1 MSAMADPKVS
11 SRAANHRLHSVGRHS
26 LAVLLATTALGVVSA
41 HAVDATWTGGNG
53 GDVNEWVEPL
63 NWVGGA
69 VPDGT
74 ATFTN
79 TGVTTV
85 ANDNGGI
92 TIGTI
97 QFTSAPNAQAYTV
110 NFNNPAVI
118 TALGVVNNSSNTQT
132 FNVSSGSS
140 MVFQNASSAS
150 GGTGAVTINN
160 LSGGFLVFQNTSTAG
175 TATIVNGAILQFFDT
190 STAGSA
196 HITNNV
202 QTDFFDGTSAGSATI
217 SNTNTGT
224 LTFNNTA
231 TASTAA
237 ITNDGSLQFSGSST
251 AASAT
256 VTTNNGGTTTFT
268 GSSTGG
274 NARFITATG
283 GTFDMSGLSSGGM
296 TAGSIEGAGNY
307 VLGSNALTTGSNNL
321 STQVD
326 GVISGTGGSLI
337 KVGSGIMTLT
347 GTNTYTGPT
356 TISAG
361 TLALSGTG
369 SISNSSSVTVNGT
382 FDISAS
388 ANPFNLI
395 TTLAGSA
402 SGIVNLGANGLVISN
417 GSTEFSGSIQG
428 SGGLEIFAGTQTL
441 SGTNT
446 YANAT
451 QIDAGAT
458 LALKGNGSIAN
469 SAFVGFSGASAT
481 LDISQTTAGASVS
494 GLFSLAGDGVVALG
508 SKTLTITSGSVF
520 SGVLQDGGIGGG
532 TGGNLV
538 IANGAIQQLSGTNTY
553 TGTTTIAFGGEL
565 DLTFFGG
572 GNGSIATSS
581 GVTNNGF
588 FDISGLT
595 TGGTSIKSLSGTGT
609 GVVNLGSKTL
619 TLTNASGTFSGV
631 IQDGGAG
638 GGVTLT
644 GGTEVLAGVNTY
656 TGATTINGG
665 TLVVDGSI
673 ATSALTTV
681 NPGGTLAGSGTVG
694 STAIAGGTLAPGSAG
709 GSLFGP
715 LTVQGTL
722 SFTAASTYMIQV
734 SPTNAG
740 LTNVTGAAT
749 LGGAKVSAVFQAG
762 SYVDKKYTILT
773 ATGGL
778 GGTTFDPTVVSNN
791 ANLKGTLSYDANDAF
806 LNIKLQFVS
815 PTGLNVNQQN
825 VANTLTNF
833 FNTTGSIPT
842 AFATLNAA
850 GLTIASGE
858 LGTGVIQS
866 SINADNQFLN
876 LLLDPTIAGRGAGF
890 TAPGSSSQ
898 FAADDQ
904 ASGFAEKRL
913 ATPSERAAYAMV
925 TKAPLLAPQPAN
937 RWSVWG
943 ASYGGSGRTDGN
955 AALGSQDTKASVW
968 AIAAG
973 ADYKVSPDTLI
984 GFAVAG
990 GATGFSLANSL
1001 GSGSADLFQAG
1012 IFGRHNIGPAYLS
1025 AALAYGWHDV
1035 TTNRTV
1041 TLAGFDQLQARFRAE
1056 TFSARF
1062 EGGYRF
1068 ATPLVGITPYAAA
1081 QVISFSLPA
1090 YAEQAIVGTP
1100 LYALNYGAQTTT
1112 ATRTE
1117 LGLRTD
1123 KSYALQDAML
1133 TLRGRAAWAHD
1144 YNADRSVSAVFQ
1156 SLPGASFVVNGARGN
1171 PDAALVSG
1179 GAEVKWLNGFSVAAT
1194 FEGEFS
1200 GNVTSYAGKGVAK
1213 YSW

>member
-1 MSAMADPKVS
+1 MNTMADPKVS
-11 SRAANHRLHSVGRHS
+11 SRAVNHRLHSVGRHS

-41 HAVDATWTGGNG
+41 HAVDATWTGGNA

-74 ATFTN
+74 ATFTS

-85 ANDNGGI
+85 ANDNGAI

-97 QFTSAPNAQAYTV
+97 QFTSAPNAQPYTV
-110 NFNNPAVI
+110 NLNNPAVI
-118 TALGVVNNSSNTQT
+118 TALGIVNNSSNTQT
-132 FNVSSGSS
+132 FNVASGSS
-140 MVFQNASSAS
+140 MVFQNGSSAS

-160 LSGGFLVFQNTSTAG
+160 LNGAFLVFQNTSTAG
-175 TATIVNGAILQFFDT
+175 TATIVNDSILQFSDT

-196 HITNNV
+196 HVTNNV
-202 QTDFFDGTSAGSATI
+202 QMDFFDGTSAGSSTI
-217 SNTNTGT
+217 ANTSTGT
-224 LTFNNTA
+224 LTFNNTT
-231 TASTAA
+231 TASTAT
-237 ITNDGSLQFSGSST
+237 ITNDGTLQFNGSSTAAGANITNGLTGDLQFNGNSTAGASTIGNTGTLEFNGSST
-251 AASAT
+251 AASANIT
-256 VTTNNGGTTTFT
+256 NSGGGALTFSNSSSADHATILNNGGSNISFNDTSTADHASITNNNGSTSFLDNSNAANATILNTGPSSTFFTGSSSAGSANITNSDAATFSAATLFFATATAANSTITNNDGGTTTFGT
-268 GSSTGG
+268 ANGTDTATAANAHITNNLGGFTQFLAATTAGSAVITNNLSGFLQFGSSAGTDTATAGNSTINNNGGSVSFNAQTTAGNAIVTTTTSGNVFFFDSSTGG
-274 NARFITATG
+274 NAQFITSAG
-283 GTFDMSGLSSGGM
+283 STFDMSGLTAAGM
-296 TAGSIEGAGNY
+296 TAGSIAGGGNY
-307 VLGSNALTTGSNNL
+307 ILGAKNLAVGSNGL
-321 STQVD
+321 STSVS
-326 GVISGTGGSLI
+326 GVISGVGGSLT
-337 KVGSGIMTLT
+337 KVGG
-347 GTNTYTGPT
+347 G
-356 TISAG
+356 
-361 TLALSGTG
+361 AL
-369 SISNSSSVTVNGT
+369 
-382 FDISAS
+382 
-388 ANPFNLI
+388 
-395 TTLAGSA
+395 
-402 SGIVNLGANGLVISN
+402 
-417 GSTEFSGSIQG
+417 
-428 SGGLEIFAGTQTL
+428 TL
-441 SGTNT
+441 SG
-446 YANAT
+446 
-451 QIDAGAT
+451 I
-458 LALKGNGSIAN
+458 
-469 SAFVGFSGASAT
+469 
-481 LDISQTTAGASVS
+481 
-494 GLFSLAGDGVVALG
+494 
-508 SKTLTITSGSVF
+508 
-520 SGVLQDGGIGGG
+520 
-532 TGGNLV
+532 
-538 IANGAIQQLSGTNTY
+538 
-553 TGTTTIAFGGEL
+553 
-565 DLTFFGG
+565 
-572 GNGSIATSS
+572 
-581 GVTNNGF
+581 
-588 FDISGLT
+588 
-595 TGGTSIKSLSGTGT
+595 
-609 GVVNLGSKTL
+609 
-619 TLTNASGTFSGV
+619 
-631 IQDGGAG
+631 
-638 GGVTLT
+638 
-644 GGTEVLAGVNTY
+644 NTY
-656 TGATTINGG
+656 TGATDVNAG

-694 STAIAGGTLAPGSAG
+694 NTAIAGGTLAPGSAG
-709 GSLFGP
+709 SLFGP
-715 LTVQGTL
+715 LTVQGNL

-762 SYVDKKYTILT
+762 SYVDRKYTILT
-773 ATGGL
+773 AAGGL
-778 GGTTFDPTVVSNN
+778 GGTTFDPTVISNN
-791 ANLKGTLSYDANDAF
+791 PNLTGTLSYDANDAF
-806 LNIKLQFVS
+806 LNVKLQFVS
-815 PTGLNVNQQN
+815 PGGLNVNQQN
-825 VANTLTNF
+825 VANALTGF
-833 FNTTGSIPT
+833 FNTTGSIPA
-842 AFATLNAA
+842 AFALLNAA
-850 GLTIASGE
+850 GLTVASGE

-890 TAPGSSSQ
+890 AAPGNTSQ
-898 FAADDQ
+898 FATDDQ

-943 ASYGGSGRTDGN
+943 ASYGGSGKTDGN
-955 AALGSQDTKASVW
+955 AALGSQNTTASVW
-968 AIAAG
+968 AVAAG
-973 ADYKVSPDTLI
+973 ADYKVTPDTLI

-1068 ATPLVGITPYAAA
+1068 ATPVVGITPYAAA

-1117 LGLRTD
+1117 LGLRAD

-1144 YNADRSVSAVFQ
+1144 YNTDRSVGAVFQ

-1200 GNVTSYAGKGVAK
+1200 SNVASYAGKGVAK

>member
-1 MSAMADPKVS
+1 MDDLKVS
-11 SRAANHRLHSVGRHS
+11 SGATNHRLRSVGRHS

-41 HAVDATWTGGNG
+41 HAVDATWTGGNA
-53 GDVNEWVEPL
+53 GDANEWVEPL
-63 NWVGGA
+63 NWAGGA

-97 QFTSAPNAQAYTV
+97 QFTAAPNAQAYTV

-118 TALGVVNNSSNTQT
+118 TALGIVNNSTNTQT

-160 LSGGFLVFQNTSTAG
+160 LSGAFLVFQNTSTAG
-175 TATIVNGAILQFFDT
+175 TATIVNDAILQFSDT
-190 STAGSA
+190 STAGSS

-202 QTDFFDGTSAGSATI
+202 QTDFFDGTSAGSSTI
-217 SNTNTGT
+217 TNTNTGT
-224 LTFNNTA
+224 LTFNNSA
-231 TASTAA
+231 TASAAA
-237 ITNDGSLQFSGSST
+237 ITNDGTLQFNGSST
-251 AASAT
+251 AASANLT
-256 VTTNNGGTTTFT
+256 NGPAGDLQFNGNSTAGASTIGNNGGSVTFNAAANAGTSNITNSAGGALAFNNSSSADHATILNNGGSNISFNDTSTADHASITNNNGSTSFLDSSNAANATILNTGPSSTFFTANSSAGSANITNSDAATFSAATLFFAAATAANSTITNNDGGTTTFGIANGT
-268 GSSTGG
+268 DTATAANAHINNNLGGFTQFLAATTAGSAVITNNLSGFLQFGSSAGTDTATAGNSTINNNGGTVSFNAQTTAGNAVVTNTSGSVFFLDSSTGG
-274 NARFITATG
+274 NAQFITSAG
-283 GTFDMSGLSSGGM
+283 ATFDMSGLTAAGM
-296 TAGSIEGAGNY
+296 TAGSIAGGGNY
-307 VLGSNALTTGSNNL
+307 ILGAKNLAVGSNGL
-321 STQVD
+321 STSVS
-326 GVISGTGGSLI
+326 GVISGVGGSLT
-337 KVGSGIMTLT
+337 KVGSGALT
-347 GTNTYTGPT
+347 
-356 TISAG
+356 
-361 TLALSGTG
+361 
-369 SISNSSSVTVNGT
+369 
-382 FDISAS
+382 
-388 ANPFNLI
+388 
-395 TTLAGSA
+395 
-402 SGIVNLGANGLVISN
+402 
-417 GSTEFSGSIQG
+417 
-428 SGGLEIFAGTQTL
+428 
-441 SGTNT
+441 
-446 YANAT
+446 
-451 QIDAGAT
+451 
-458 LALKGNGSIAN
+458 
-469 SAFVGFSGASAT
+469 
-481 LDISQTTAGASVS
+481 
-494 GLFSLAGDGVVALG
+494 
-508 SKTLTITSGSVF
+508 
-520 SGVLQDGGIGGG
+520 
-532 TGGNLV
+532 
-538 IANGAIQQLSGTNTY
+538 LSGTNTY
-553 TGTTTIAFGGEL
+553 TG
-565 DLTFFGG
+565 
-572 GNGSIATSS
+572 N
-581 GVTNNGF
+581 TN
-588 FDISGLT
+588 
-595 TGGTSIKSLSGTGT
+595 
-609 GVVNLGSKTL
+609 VN
-619 TLTNASGTFSGV
+619 A
-631 IQDGGAG
+631 
-638 GGVTLT
+638 
-644 GGTEVLAGVNTY
+644 
-656 TGATTINGG
+656 G

-673 ATSALTTV
+673 AASALTTV
-681 NPGGTLAGSGTVG
+681 DAGGTLAGSGAVG
-694 STAIAGGTLAPGSAG
+694 NTLINGGTLAPGSTG

-715 LTVQGTL
+715 LTVQGNLT
-722 SFTAASTYMIQV
+722 FTAASTYMIQV

-740 LTNVTGAAT
+740 LTNVTGTAT

-773 ATGGL
+773 ASGGL

-791 ANLKGTLSYDANDAF
+791 PNLKGTLSYDANDAF

-815 PTGLNVNQQN
+815 PGGLSVNQQN
-825 VANTLTNF
+825 VANALTGF
-833 FNTTGSIPT
+833 FNSTGSIPA
-842 AFATLNAA
+842 AFALLNAS
-850 GLTIASGE
+850 GLTVASGE

-866 SINADNQFLN
+866 SIKADDLFLN

-890 TAPGSSSQ
+890 AAPGNASQ

-913 ATPSERAAYAMV
+913 ATPSERAAYAMA

-943 ASYGGSGRTDGN
+943 ASYGGSGKTDGN
-955 AALGSQDTKASVW
+955 AALGSQDTTASVW
-968 AIAAG
+968 AVAAG
-973 ADYKVSPDTLI
+973 ADYKVTPNTLI

-990 GATGFSLANSL
+990 GAIGFSLANGL

-1056 TFSARF
+1056 TFSGRF

-1068 ATPLVGITPYAAA
+1068 ATPVVGITPYAAA

-1100 LYALNYGAQTTT
+1100 LFALNYGAQTTT

-1144 YNADRSVSAVFQ
+1144 YNTDRSVGAVFQ

-1200 GNVTSYAGKGVAK
+1200 SNVTSYAGKGVAK